1 MPVTLNFRTWTNLT
15 IDQINGATVGKPNAG
30 VPEIKASKDF
40 GLFSGILGKLPPEFQ
55 RAGRDVAQAV
65 TRNFPIGKIS
75 GGRLYPPYG

>member
-1 MPVTLNFRTWTNLT
+1 MFFLVKKLAISSHSSKPSSKLRA
-15 IDQINGATVGKPNAG
+15 IN
-30 VPEIKASKDF
+30 